1 MKVKKRMKN
10 RPLTA
15 TMKKKNYFNDTDKSL
30 NLEKE
35 KKNFYY
41 SYQNIF
47 YKTNENWN
55 EKHEELIH
63 LWNDLGVTKQF
74 QEQFKHLIKNLT
86 DKEREIHIYHEKKK
100 LERFRNVL
108 LKLSKEIME
117 RKKNIEILKKYDEIL
132 ENSDS
137 NKDENFNSILNDLVN
152 LLKKI
157 RLNGI
162 NCVKYLMKFREVSS
176 YSINL
181 GKHNLKNLNS
191 AYYYDDNYLIT
202 MKSDLHFL
210 MNTNIKKYIFFSNDD
225 IDPFL
230 ICCSIKE
237 NKQSNKIIIPIEN
250 NIIYDIKHAKYS
262 LIQESLLENIQNDNN
277 FSLSNVPSYTNN
289 LNSFKKNYSNK
300 KINETNS
307 LFFISRETNLDF
319 SNKSFNI
326 GNNSK
331 RNLILHKEKNQIK
344 NIKRKLDIK
353 RNKNSL
359 FFPFKEESFNK
370 NTFINKNDKVNIYR
384 NQTYNIN
391 SNKNY
396 KLRQQLMTR
405 DEFIKKLNKIGEEN
419 KKGEIID
426 LFRKKK
432 EEEEIK
438 EKINFEEV
446 QKLKKKLEEKEKKI
460 KKLEEE
466 ERKRKKEEEKRKK
479 KEKEKEINSD
489 EDI

>member
-1 MKVKKRMKN
+1 
-10 RPLTA
+10 
-15 TMKKKNYFNDTDKSL
+15 
-30 NLEKE
+30 
-35 KKNFYY
+35 
-41 SYQNIF
+41 
-47 YKTNENWN
+47 
-55 EKHEELIH
+55 
-63 LWNDLGVTKQF
+63 
-74 QEQFKHLIKNLT
+74 
-86 DKEREIHIYHEKKK
+86 
-100 LERFRNVL
+100 
-108 LKLSKEIME
+108 ME
-117 RKKNIEILKKYDEIL
+117 RKKNIEILKKYDKIL

-176 YSINL
+176 YPINL

-210 MNTNIKKYIFFSNDD
+210 KNTNIKKYIFFSNDN

-250 NIIYDIKHAKYS
+250 NIINDIKHAKYS
-262 LIQESLLENIQNDNN
+262 LIQESLLENIQNNNN
-277 FSLSNVPSYTNN
+277 FSLSNVPSNTNN
-289 LNSFKKNYSNK
+289 LNLFKKNYSSK

-307 LFFISRETNLDF
+307 LFFISRETNIDF

-353 RNKNSL
+353 RNKNAL
-359 FFPFKEESFNK
+359 FFPFKEESFNT
-370 NTFINKNDKVNIYR
+370 NTYINKKDKVNIYR
-384 NQTYNIN
+384 NQTYNNN

-419 KKGEIID
+419 GEIIN

-446 QKLKKKLEEKEKKI
+446 QKLKKKLEKKKKKI
-460 KKLEEE
+460 KQLEEE
-466 ERKRKKEEEKRKK
+466 ERKRKKEEEKRKR
-479 KEKEKEINSD
+479 N
-489 EDI
+489 

>member
-1 MKVKKRMKN
+1 M
-10 RPLTA
+10 
-15 TMKKKNYFNDTDKSL
+15 
-30 NLEKE
+30 
-35 KKNFYY
+35 
-41 SYQNIF
+41 
-47 YKTNENWN
+47 
-55 EKHEELIH
+55 
-63 LWNDLGVTKQF
+63 
-74 QEQFKHLIKNLT
+74 
-86 DKEREIHIYHEKKK
+86 
-100 LERFRNVL
+100 
-108 LKLSKEIME
+108 
-117 RKKNIEILKKYDEIL
+117 
-132 ENSDS
+132 
-137 NKDENFNSILNDLVN
+137 
-152 LLKKI
+152 
-157 RLNGI
+157 
-162 NCVKYLMKFREVSS
+162 
-176 YSINL
+176 
-181 GKHNLKNLNS
+181 
-191 AYYYDDNYLIT
+191 
-202 MKSDLHFL
+202 
-210 MNTNIKKYIFFSNDD
+210 
-225 IDPFL
+225 
-230 ICCSIKE
+230 
-237 NKQSNKIIIPIEN
+237 
-250 NIIYDIKHAKYS
+250 
-262 LIQESLLENIQNDNN
+262 
-277 FSLSNVPSYTNN
+277 SNVPSYTNN
-289 LNSFKKNYSNK
+289 LNSFKKNYSSK

-353 RNKNSL
+353 RNKNLL
-359 FFPFKEESFNK
+359 FFPFKEESFNT

-384 NQTYNIN
+384 NQTYNSK